1 MKTNLN
7 STRLEDHAEI
17 SIIEAPD
24 RVSKVNTPEK
34 VPKTKQN
41 TPRSKVK
48 TSSSAKRMNVEPS
61 PSVLTK
67 KKTSPK
73 SSARKKIT
81 YSFATDSSIITPRP
95 RRNVMKNP
103 IVDSE
108 DETDKESE
116 TDWSDD
122 DSYSDS
128 DVLTDDDSDNGVSV
142 VSKPKSTRGKNV
154 AGASATKRSS
164 KKPNKNEL
172 IYLDLSSEEIHRVDE
187 NFHANVSEDDL
198 ANITRKFL
206 AADLNDEE

>member
-1 MKTNLN
+1 M
-7 STRLEDHAEI
+7 EDHAEI
-17 SIIEAPD
+17 SIIEGPD
-24 RVSKVNTPEK
+24 RVSKVKTPEK

-48 TSSSAKRMNVEPS
+48 PSSSAKRMNVEPS

-73 SSARKKIT
+73 SAKKKIT
-81 YSFATDSSIITPRP
+81 YSSATDSSIITPRP

-128 DVLTDDDSDNGVSV
+128 DVLTDDDSDDGVNGVP
-142 VSKPKSTRGKNV
+142 KPKSMFGKNV

-172 IYLDLSSEEIHRVDE
+172 IYLDLSSEEIHQVDE